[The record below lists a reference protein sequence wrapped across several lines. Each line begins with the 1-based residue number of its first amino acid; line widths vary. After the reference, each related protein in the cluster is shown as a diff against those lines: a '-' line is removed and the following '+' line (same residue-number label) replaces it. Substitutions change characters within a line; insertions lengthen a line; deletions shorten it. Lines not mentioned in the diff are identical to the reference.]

1 MSKRIQ
7 PQGPLFALSLLA
19 LFSAMSSSAQTSIQ
33 LVDGPFSAP
42 LPQRAAGSQPEQG
55 VNRSWPRSVPAPL
68 PGMETHTAAPSPATV
83 SPAAVPADAVGVNS
97 SLAAEIASPVGTLA
111 GQPIQSP
118 ISSVSSP
125 AAAGVPI
132 RMESSPT
139 PGPAPAPVLSEVVS
153 APAVPAAPV
162 IPVSAPSVQ
171 AVAPT
176 PASTTTVIVGV
187 KPSSVAIPVS
197 RAWVLTPNSLYGA
210 VQAIVQRH
218 LPGEGLSAINTE
230 VGMRRRFAEQ
240 LPLPGTSLVA
250 DLDALLAALNGPEG
264 ERKVL
269 ELDFY
274 RGNNRVVARFIG
286 SIEK

>member
-1 MSKRIQ
+1 M
-7 PQGPLFALSLLA
+7 
-19 LFSAMSSSAQTSIQ
+19 
-33 LVDGPFSAP
+33 
-42 LPQRAAGSQPEQG
+42 
-55 VNRSWPRSVPAPL
+55 
-68 PGMETHTAAPSPATV
+68 
-83 SPAAVPADAVGVNS
+83 
-97 SLAAEIASPVGTLA
+97 
-111 GQPIQSP
+111 
-118 ISSVSSP
+118 
-125 AAAGVPI
+125 
-132 RMESSPT
+132 
-139 PGPAPAPVLSEVVS
+139 
-153 APAVPAAPV
+153 

-171 AVAPT
+171 AVVPT
-176 PASTTTVIVGV
+176 PASTTAVIAGV
-187 KPSSVAIPVS
+187 KPSSVAVPVG

-240 LPLPGTSLVA
+240 LPLPGTSLVE
-250 DLDALLAALNGPEG
+250 DLDALLAALNGAEG